1 MSAVAAT
8 IDVGALYASHGDWLQ
23 EWLRR
28 RTRCSHR
35 AADLAQDTFCRVF
48 ETNEPAPLRDPRSYL
63 STVARRILIDDI
75 RRREVERAYLAVH
88 AARMGEA
95 DHLTPERVTEAAQLL
110 NAILRL
116 LEILPAK
123 ARRAFAMIRFDGLRY
138 TDAAEALGVSERMV
152 KRYVAQVYA
161 HCYSLA
167 YPD

>member
-1 MSAVAAT
+1 VSAVVAT
-8 IDVGALYASHGDWLQ
+8 TDIRTLYASHGDWLQ

-28 RTRCSHR
+28 HTRCSHR
-35 AADLAQDTFCRVF
+35 AADLAQDTFCRVL
-48 ETNEPAPLRDPRSYL
+48 ETNDAGAVRDPRSYL

-110 NAILRL
+110 DAILRL
-116 LEILPAK
+116 LETLPAK
-123 ARRAFAMIRFDGLRY
+123 ARRAFTMIRFDGVRY
-138 TDAAEALGVSERMV
+138 AAAAHVLGVSERMV

-161 HCYSLA
+161 HCYALA